1 MHQSAA
7 QLLKKLLRKKDLST
21 QEFSQISGMPETEVQ
36 GIIEGD
42 LPISNLR
49 AHHLAAA
56 FDTDVELWLN
66 KDRTNKEIKI
76 NRKPKRPSR
85 VGSE

>member
-7 QLLKKLLRKKDLST
+7 QLLKKFLRKKDIST

-56 FDTDVELWLN
+56 FDTDVALWLN
-66 KDRTNKEIKI
+66 RDRKNEEIKI
-76 NRKPKRPSR
+76 NRNPKRPSPA
-85 VGSE
+85 GSE

>member
-7 QLLKKLLRKKDLST
+7 QLLKKFLRKKDIST

-56 FDTDVELWLN
+56 FDTDVKLWLN

-76 NRKPKRPSR
+76 NRKPKRPSP

>member
-7 QLLKKLLRKKDLST
+7 QLLKKFLREKDISK
-21 QEFSQISGMPETEVQ
+21 QEFSKLSGMPETEVQ
-36 GIIEGD
+36 GIIDGD

-49 AHHLAAA
+49 AYHLAAA

-66 KDRTNKEIKI
+66 GDDTNKEKKI
-76 NRKPKRPSR
+76 NRKPKQRSL
-85 VGSE
+85 VGSK